1 MFQIAHRDFFFLKE
15 LIIIDKHFLEELNVR
30 NFQIVFTSVNRIWVF
45 MFLHQPDS
53 SNMDQPSRID
63 MVLEGAN
70 SKNMRVFFT
79 LQKKQNKCP
88 LALTVTTVDLA
99 EPPMKSSIQE
109 NKDEILSLQKTRSE
123 SSGSYLQAL
132 ALY

>member
-1 MFQIAHRDFFFLKE
+1 
-15 LIIIDKHFLEELNVR
+15 
-30 NFQIVFTSVNRIWVF
+30 
-45 MFLHQPDS
+45 
-53 SNMDQPSRID
+53 MDQPSRID

-70 SKNMRVFFT
+70 SKNMRGFFT
-79 LQKKQNKCP
+79 PQKKQNKCP

-99 EPPMKSSIQE
+99 EPPMKSFIQE

>member
-1 MFQIAHRDFFFLKE
+1 
-15 LIIIDKHFLEELNVR
+15 
-30 NFQIVFTSVNRIWVF
+30 

-79 LQKKQNKCP
+79 PQKKQNKCP

-99 EPPMKSSIQE
+99 EPPMKSFIQE